1 MGYTFVCDDCD
12 RGFNH
17 FPPFAGE
24 FVDTFLRTRGGEF
37 AEEFDE
43 GEKVTIC
50 ADCMA
55 EVVL

>member
-1 MGYTFVCDDCD
+1 MCDDCG

-43 GEKVTIC
+43 GEKVTMC